1 MTLQSI
7 PAEKMAAYRAGL
19 RRRLNRPLTAEEKVA
34 LETARREAEQAAAQ
48 LVKQHGVK
56 RVILF
61 GSVVRQRRLR
71 RDSDIDLAVEG
82 MPAENFYQIVGDLWT
97 KQGRQVDLVRWETLR
112 ESFRQVVEREGKLL
126 AYDGR

>member
-71 RDSDIDLAVEG
+71 PDSDIDLAVEG
-82 MPAENFYQIVGDLWT
+82 MPGESYYRIVGDLWT
-97 KQGRQVDLVRWETLR
+97 EQGRRIDLIRLEAMRPAFR
-112 ESFRQVVEREGKLL
+112 ELVEREGKLL
-126 AYDGR
+126 AHGNQ

>member
-1 MTLQSI
+1 MLN
-7 PAEKMAAYRAGL
+7 AAM
-19 RRRLNRPLTAEEKVA
+19 
-34 LETARREAEQAAAQ
+34 REARQMAKR
-48 LVKQHGVK
+48 LVKQHGAK

-61 GSVVRQRRLR
+61 GSVARQRRLR

>member
-1 MTLQSI
+1 MPAYPLS
-7 PAEKMAAYRAGL
+7 AEKLAAYRRGL
-19 RRRLNRPLTAEEKVA
+19 RRRLGKPLTAEERA
-34 LETARREAEQAAAQ
+34 MLNAAMREARQMAKR
-48 LVKQHGVK
+48 LVKQHGAK

-61 GSVVRQRRLR
+61 GSVARQRRLR